1 MIIGHSGCST
11 LLLFSISIDNWETS
25 IMLVGKKTSKQ
36 NYFYFHFFQAIAM
49 LASRYSEGKNLFFN
63 AFYSHTPSSCMW
75 PWLCP
80 KLYKSAPKVPRTPY
94 NFLFNICFPPW
105 DHSIHKIEDLPVLY
119 LRSPSRCHSAWH
131 MTVHKRY
138 LLKEET
144 HVHWTELFLSFC
156 NIKRNEWGSLWLCG
170 QTYC

>member
-1 MIIGHSGCST
+1 
-11 LLLFSISIDNWETS
+11 
-25 IMLVGKKTSKQ
+25 
-36 NYFYFHFFQAIAM
+36 M

-80 KLYKSAPKVPRTPY
+80 KLYKSAPKAPRTPY

-144 HVHWTELFLSFC
+144 HVHWTELFCHFVTLKEMNGVASDYAGKHIAKVLCQSIREKWWAGHNFLFLVLSL
-156 NIKRNEWGSLWLCG
+156 ND
-170 QTYC
+170 